1 MFSIL
6 KAAIAGVL
14 GGAVAIARAPSYAMT
29 ATETTSD
36 QANISR
42 TEIQI
47 LESTADSAK
56 LKVKDGTIKE
66 NADGTVTVSN
76 DAAWDSVTLKSA
88 VLLSDGSISN
98 IDYVV
103 DGDEIHSTLSVPV
116 AAGESEPVADQGW
129 ADCAFGTIGT
139 IVAIG
144 AIPVTGGASA
154 VILPALGAGATAGG
168 TVYNCVSAAK
178 G

>member
-14 GGAVAIARAPSYAMT
+14 GGAVAIAGAPSYAMA
-29 ATETTSD
+29 ATETTSN

-47 LESTADSAK
+47 LESNADSAK

-76 DAAWDSVTLKSA
+76 DAA
-88 VLLSDGSISN
+88 
-98 IDYVV
+98 
-103 DGDEIHSTLSVPV
+103 
-116 AAGESEPVADQGW
+116 
-129 ADCAFGTIGT
+129 
-139 IVAIG
+139 
-144 AIPVTGGASA
+144 
-154 VILPALGAGATAGG
+154 
-168 TVYNCVSAAK
+168 
-178 G
+178 